1 MFIDRSIKIHTGRIL
16 VYMHNIIRL
25 LLIITKT
32 VDVTINP
39 LYEPPGL
46 EIVDL
51 HGTGCFTNQSTR
63 I

>member
-1 MFIDRSIKIHTGRIL
+1 
-16 VYMHNIIRL
+16 MHNTIRL

-39 LYEPPGL
+39 LYESPGL

-51 HGTGCFTNQSTR
+51 HGTGCSTN
-63 I
+63 